1 MTQTPKPVGENR
13 VQPYGLL
20 SVTFGAAILTI
31 GLTEYRPLLAR
42 AGNLSDVL
50 FLMVFGAG
58 VGTWLV
64 RFDRSGL
71 RGLFQDFKRVEL
83 LFWGGLTL
91 TLGGIVAS
99 LDSASPELS
108 WNVTFKYF
116 TMFCVWLPWVAFAAK
131 RYLPLERSYVLYVIG
146 LGVVATMSLLDVM
159 AGTRFGVW
167 MVTMRPQLE
176 LQDLLALRY
185 GGPTGH
191 PNSLGSLAA
200 IGFLLSVALVIE
212 RRSLRAATG
221 ATLGCVVFAASL
233 LISGSRAA
241 LLGAGT
247 GVLVLLMLSPRGSA
261 RRIAV
266 PLVACFAVLG
276 IVSTIP
282 RLSLRLPQN
291 PIARLME
298 SVSPRRDFAADWS
311 RRRDL
316 QSAVTLLER
325 DPLTGYGMENVGTT
339 GSQTIGF
346 NLHNTILQSWVAGG
360 LLGALGTIA
369 LYVAAL
375 GGGWIAVRRRYPLS
389 PPLLSVCVCMIVIDL
404 TQPHLYIRFKWFA
417 IALLFA
423 TLRGEGHPAGR
434 AVTRSG
440 GEATAPTR

>member
-1 MTQTPKPVGENR
+1 V
-13 VQPYGLL
+13 
-20 SVTFGAAILTI
+20 
-31 GLTEYRPLLAR
+31 
-42 AGNLSDVL
+42 
-50 FLMVFGAG
+50 
-58 VGTWLV
+58 
-64 RFDRSGL
+64 
-71 RGLFQDFKRVEL
+71 
-83 LFWGGLTL
+83 
-91 TLGGIVAS
+91 GGIVAS

-116 TMFCVWLPWVAFAAK
+116 TMFCVWLPWVTFAAK
-131 RYLPLERSYVLYVIG
+131 RYVSLESSYMLYVVG

-159 AGTRFGVW
+159 VGTRFGVW

-212 RRSLRAATG
+212 RRSWRAATG
-221 ATLGCVVFAASL
+221 ATLGRVVFAASL

-241 LLGAGT
+241 LLGAGA

-298 SVSPRRDFAADWS
+298 SVSPRRDFDADWS

-325 DPLTGYGMENVGTT
+325 DPLTGYGMENVGTS

-369 LYVAAL
+369 LYAAAL

-389 PPLLSVCVCMIVIDL
+389 PALFSVCICMLVTDL

-417 IALLFA
+417 VALLFA
-423 TLRGEGHPAGR
+423 TLLEERGHPAGR
-434 AVTRSG
+434 EVTRSG